1 MSKIFYD
8 HLVIREEVIAE
19 LDKHEVDSDSRE
31 ELVRHIDAV
40 LHHHVLD
47 VILSHLPSEKHEKFL
62 TAFHAS
68 PHDEK
73 LLEYLKS
80 EVEEDIEEKIKVE
93 AEKVKKELLAE
104 IKRAKK

>member
-8 HLVIREEVIAE
+8 HLVIREEIISE
-19 LDKHEVDSDSRE
+19 LEAHDLSEDERE
-31 ELVRHIDAV
+31 ELVRHVDAI
-40 LHHHVLD
+40 LHST
-47 VILSHLPSEKHEKFL
+47 VIETILNHLPKEKHEHFL

-73 LLEYLKS
+73 LLEYLKA
-80 EVEEDIEEKIKVE
+80 EIKDDIEEKIKVE
-93 AEKVKKELLAE
+93 AKRVKKELLDE